1 MNQKVPSAHSDS
13 LSPEAS
19 PFLLLP
25 VAGCIDRIRLNMRKG
40 RACSENRM
48 NVDIGF
54 MRDIEKWR
62 LFFERKRMQLSV
74 FCVLEGSRRE
84 RMLKHSSPLLLIKPT
99 STENSA
105 CDNGGDELK
114 ISE

>member
-1 MNQKVPSAHSDS
+1 
-13 LSPEAS
+13 
-19 PFLLLP
+19 
-25 VAGCIDRIRLNMRKG
+25 MRKG

-62 LFFERKRMQLSV
+62 LFFGRRRMQLSV
-74 FCVLEGSRRE
+74 FCALECSRRE

-105 CDNGGDELK
+105 CGNGGG
-114 ISE
+114 